1 MGTRVDRRAEE
12 RNVYY
17 SEERWRLLKCLR
29 ERALFYMRLLTRCGL
44 RCFVYGSVARGDV
57 SADSDVDIFVESG
70 SVSVVESILPEE
82 KVVGKEVV
90 KATPRHA
97 LRAVFELSGDVF
109 VHVALEP
116 LLRSEEEFYRFAGR
130 VYLEELERGVRIPG
144 VDKRFMLIVPMP
156 WGHREIPVLGRE
168 PYVCRVLGVSLSTI
182 LERRRVFEKR
192 DEEGR
197 CGLFFRRRIPP
208 DVSVEEVLR
217 RLKLYRVS

>member
-12 RNVYY
+12 RDVYY

-29 ERALFYMRLLTRCGL
+29 ERALFYMRLLARCGL

-57 SADSDVDIFVESG
+57 SADSDVDIFVEGG

-82 KVVGKEVV
+82 KVMGKEVV